1 MGSLKNGRV
10 VVVGGSSGIGLATA
24 AHLHAAGARVVIAS
38 RSLAKLEKAE
48 QAIGKP
54 IEKHALDVTSE
65 PEVADFFERIGAFDH
80 LVITSAGVAVAPFLE
95 LKIDAAKEFF
105 ESKFWG
111 AYRLAYYGA
120 RRISKEGSITFI
132 SGAASHRAAPTLAA
146 GSAINAALEALG
158 RTLAVELAPI
168 RVNTIAPGLIETP
181 VWNDFMTEEAKQG
194 FFADASAK
202 LPLKR
207 IGKGEDIAR
216 AVQHM
221 IENTYT
227 TGSVLVVDGGYLQV

>member
-1 MGSLKNGRV
+1 MES
-10 VVVGGSSGIGLATA
+10 
-24 AHLHAAGARVVIAS
+24 
-38 RSLAKLEKAE
+38 
-48 QAIGKP
+48 
-54 IEKHALDVTSE
+54 
-65 PEVADFFERIGAFDH
+65 FFEKIGSFDH
-80 LVITSAGVAVAPFLE
+80 LVVSSAGVAVAPFLE
-95 LKIDAAKEFF
+95 MKIEAAQEFF

-111 AYRLAYYGA
+111 SYRLAYYGA
-120 RRISKEGSITFI
+120 RRIAKNGSITFI

-181 VWNDFMTEEAKQG
+181 VWDDFMTEESKQG
-194 FFADASAK
+194 FFADAAAK
-202 LPLKR
+202 LPAKR

>member
-1 MGSLKNGRV
+1 MGSVNKSRV

-24 AHLHAAGARVVIAS
+24 VHLHSAGASVVIAS
-38 RSLAKLEKAE
+38 RSLAKLEKAG
-48 QAIGKP
+48 QLIGKV
-54 IEKHALDVTSE
+54 EKHTFDVTSDGDVE
-65 PEVADFFERIGAFDH
+65 GFFEKVGSFDH
-80 LVITSAGVAVAPFLE
+80 LVISSAGVAVAPFLE
-95 LKIDAAKEFF
+95 MKIESAKEFF

-111 AYRLAYYGA
+111 AYRLAFYGA
-120 RRISKEGSITFI
+120 RRIAKNGSITLI

-146 GSAINAALEALG
+146 GGAINAALEALG

-168 RVNTIAPGLIETP
+168 RVNTVAPGLIETP
-181 VWNDFMTEEAKQG
+181 VWNAFMTEEAKQG